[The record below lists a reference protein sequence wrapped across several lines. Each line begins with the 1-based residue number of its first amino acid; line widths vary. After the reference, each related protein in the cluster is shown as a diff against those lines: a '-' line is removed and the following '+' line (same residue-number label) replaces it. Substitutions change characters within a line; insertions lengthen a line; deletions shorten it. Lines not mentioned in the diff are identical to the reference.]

1 MKILYLGNFLNYV
14 NGRYDGP
21 NVQVVKILQ
30 EQGNSVDYA
39 GTSGNQLFRL
49 MQFIK
54 ALIIARVKNTDLVLI
69 DVFSTRAFYFAV
81 LSGWLA
87 RILNIKYG
95 LILHGGN
102 LPQRFQDSRWI
113 SHSLLKAAALVS
125 SPSGYLATAANAN
138 FEVKV
143 DIIPNRIAVKI
154 LENNKPRKNQLFW
167 VRSLSSIYNPEMAV
181 EVLRLLKENN
191 LDFDL
196 IFIGPGDNDRINAVK
211 GLVEKYN
218 LDTQVHFKGSM
229 ERSEWHQLAKR
240 GKYFLNTT
248 YVDNTPSSVIEA
260 MALGIVPISTNVG
273 GLPFILEDGKDSFLI
288 NSNDA
293 QSMFEAIKKL
303 DENPELRINMERACQ
318 EKFAKFYHD
327 SVIEKKWKE
336 VLSSLN

>member
-1 MKILYLGNFLNYV
+1 MKVLYLGNFLANV
-14 NGRYDGP
+14 KGRYDGP
-21 NVQVVKILQ
+21 NVQVVKILR

-49 MQFIK
+49 IQFIK

-81 LSGWLA
+81 LSAWLA
-87 RILNIKYG
+87 RLLNIKHG

-113 SHSLLKAAALVS
+113 SHSLFKDAALVS
-125 SPSGYLATAANAN
+125 SPSDYLASVANAS
-138 FEVKV
+138 FKVKV
-143 DIIPNRIAVKI
+143 DIIPNRIAVKL
-154 LENNKPRKNQLFW
+154 LEDNKPRKNQLFW
-167 VRSLSSIYNPEMAV
+167 VRSLSSFYNPEMAV

-196 IFIGPGDNDRINAVK
+196 IFIGPGDKDRINAVK

-218 LDTQVHFKGSM
+218 LNIQVHFKGRM
-229 ERSEWHQLAKR
+229 ERSEWHQLAKN

-273 GLPFILEDGKDSFLI
+273 GLPFILEDGKDSVLI
-288 NSNDA
+288 NPNDA
-293 QSMFEAIKKL
+293 QSMFKAIKIL
-303 DENPELRINMERACQ
+303 EEYPDLRTKMQRAGQ
-318 EKFAKFYHD
+318 EKFKNIYCD
-327 SVIEKKWKE
+327 TVIERKWKE
-336 VLSSLN
+336 ALRSLN